1 MNKEKLRGLLEKIKT
16 TLGKVSKKIWTLI
29 LICLVVVAAVIV
41 LIVHN
46 YNNRPYAVLI
56 DRANNEEMATVQT
69 WLQEQGITDYKMEG
83 TGTIL
88 VPENQAVTLKARLLQ
103 QQYSSSGAAPSGYFE
118 QVGALSTQ
126 YDRRI
131 AWQLDL
137 QDRLART
144 IRQFPGVLSATV
156 EISLGDD
163 NSYVLYENNVVDAT
177 AAVIVTMEQG
187 KMLDNGQVAAIRNY
201 VSHSVPDLAVE
212 NVSISDTIGNTYSD
226 FSGGGDSNSDS
237 LLKLQLEQEW
247 SNRIRTQIVG
257 VLEDAYGK
265 GNVKAAVN
273 VTVEL
278 GQKTVNTHDVTL
290 PEFAQDGSTG
300 GRGIL
305 GSEFYA
311 YQFTTPDG
319 GAAGGVVGTSTNADL
334 PTNVE
339 PGEAQAELENILN
352 EEANRIYDNPTTDTE
367 MIIHC
372 GTITDVTAA
381 VTINNRDV
389 TAEGGTV
396 DIPTVRQHAAMAAG
410 IIPVVTEDMTAD
422 EYWETR
428 ISVLATP
435 FPEEETPVEP
445 DPGTTGTVWGIPYWV
460 FIAAGVGVILFV
472 LVLTL
477 ILVLRR
483 KKRKKQEAEQKAMEE
498 LLATAMPGK
507 AIEIGEDGQ
516 PIIVDAPPEVD
527 KDGNPVAGA
536 NVMDLHTEQSMELRQ
551 NIRDFVDE
559 NMEVAAL
566 LLKSWMKEGG
576 DNG

>member
-16 TLGKVSKKIWTLI
+16 TLGKVSKKIWALI

-56 DRANNEEMATVQT
+56 DRANNEEMASVQS
-69 WLQEQGITDYKMEG
+69 WLQEQGVTDYRTEG

-88 VPENQAVTLKARLLQ
+88 VPESQAVSLKARLLQ

-118 QVGALSTQ
+118 RVGALSTQ
-126 YDRRI
+126 YDRKI
-131 AWQLDL
+131 AWQLDV
-137 QDRLART
+137 QDRLAQV

-156 EISLGDD
+156 EITLGDD
-163 NSYVLYENNVVDAT
+163 NSYVLYENNV
-177 AAVIVTMEQG
+177 
-187 KMLDNGQVAAIRNY
+187 
-201 VSHSVPDLAVE
+201 E
-212 NVSISDTIGNTYSD
+212 NVSVSDTIGNTYSD
-226 FSGGGDSNSDS
+226 FSSGGNANSDS

-319 GAAGGVVGTSTNADL
+319 GAAGGVVGTATNVDL
-334 PTNVE
+334 PTYVE

-445 DPGTTGTVWGIPYWV
+445 DPGTSGTVWGIPYWV

>member
-69 WLQEQGITDYKMEG
+69 WLQEQGITDYKVEG

-201 VSHSVPDLAVE
+201 VSHGVPDLDVE
-212 NVSISDTIGNTYSD
+212 NVSVSDTIGNTYSD
-226 FSGGGDSNSDS
+226 FSSGGNANSDS

-445 DPGTTGTVWGIPYWV
+445 DPGTSGTVWGIPYWV

>member
-103 QQYSSSGAAPSGYFE
+103 QQYSSANASPSGYFE
-118 QVGALSTQ
+118 RVGALSTQ
-126 YDRRI
+126 YDRKI
-131 AWQLDL
+131 AWQLDV
-137 QDRLART
+137 QDRLAQV

-156 EISLGDD
+156 EITLGDD
-163 NSYVLYENNVVDAT
+163 NSYVLYENNVVEAS
-177 AAVIVTMEQG
+177 AAVMLTMEQG
-187 KMLDNGQVAAIRNY
+187 KMLDSGQVAAIRND
-201 VSHSVPDLAVE
+201 VSHSVPDLDVE
-212 NVSISDTIGNTYSD
+212 NVSVSDTIGNTYSD
-226 FSGGGDSNSDS
+226 FSSGGNANSDS

-445 DPGTTGTVWGIPYWV
+445 DPGTSGTVWGIPYWV